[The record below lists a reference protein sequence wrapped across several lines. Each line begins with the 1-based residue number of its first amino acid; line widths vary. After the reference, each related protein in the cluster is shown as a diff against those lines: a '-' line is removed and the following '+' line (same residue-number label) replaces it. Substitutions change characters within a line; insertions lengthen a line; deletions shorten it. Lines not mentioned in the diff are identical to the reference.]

1 MELDLCLLMEGF
13 QLTIRYDQGVL
24 SVGGFE
30 LISIL
35 PGIGV
40 ERGGDVGPHG
50 PAPQAST
57 VKRNLLREGEPV
69 FT

>member
-13 QLTIRYDQGVL
+13 QLTIRYDQGAL

-30 LISIL
+30 LISFL

-40 ERGGDVGPHG
+40 EREVMWPSGSSSSGFHCEEK
-50 PAPQAST
+50 SE
-57 VKRNLLREGEPV
+57 RR
-69 FT
+69 